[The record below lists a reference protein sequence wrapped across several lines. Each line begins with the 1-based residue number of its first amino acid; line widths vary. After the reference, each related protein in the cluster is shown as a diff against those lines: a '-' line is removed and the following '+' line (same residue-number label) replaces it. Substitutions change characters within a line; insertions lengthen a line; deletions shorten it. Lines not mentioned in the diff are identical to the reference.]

1 MVDILSQQNAVGFD
15 STENMETD
23 KPETAPKPAEEAE
36 LDEGELPEEGK
47 LLGIFKRTPVSH
59 RV

>member
-1 MVDILSQQNAVGFD
+1 
-15 STENMETD
+15 METD